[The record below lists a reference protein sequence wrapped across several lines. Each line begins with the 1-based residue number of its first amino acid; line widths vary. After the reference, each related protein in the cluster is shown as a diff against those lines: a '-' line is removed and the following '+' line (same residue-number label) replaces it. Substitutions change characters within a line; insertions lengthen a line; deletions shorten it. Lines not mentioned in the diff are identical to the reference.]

1 MWCQGSRHLAI
12 VVKTNR
18 QVIFGGLSIC
28 PVCRVGVALATGLLS
43 MSKSAV
49 PTWTVNRFKS
59 KHSRIARRCSSA
71 PGSRWR
77 VSATLHIGSRG
88 TSSKD
93 LGPCTEAL
101 LADFPL
107 FSPWRRSIRSFLVR
121 FRKSHAPGVRH
132 WPEPCSWCFL
142 ARRADYLSSWAVTLR
157 PFCVAALRPRC
168 GPMMVATLWGTWAEA
183 GRRPGST

>member
-77 VSATLHIGSRG
+77 VSATLHIGSPRATRQAEPPRRTSAPAPKLYWRTSLCSHRG
-88 TSSKD
+88 EDQS
-93 LGPCTEAL
+93 AL
-101 LADFPL
+101 SLFVFGNHTPLAYGTGQ
-107 FSPWRRSIRSFLVR
+107 SLVHGA
-121 FRKSHAPGVRH
+121 F
-132 WPEPCSWCFL
+132 
-142 ARRADYLSSWAVTLR
+142 
-157 PFCVAALRPRC
+157 
-168 GPMMVATLWGTWAEA
+168 
-183 GRRPGST
+183 